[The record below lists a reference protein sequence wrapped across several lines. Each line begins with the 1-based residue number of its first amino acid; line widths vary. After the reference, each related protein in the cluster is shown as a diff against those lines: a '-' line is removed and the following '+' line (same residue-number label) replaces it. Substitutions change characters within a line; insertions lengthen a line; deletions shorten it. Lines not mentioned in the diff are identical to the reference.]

1 MSNTIAPQYLE
12 TSIPY
17 AEYRTMIDG
26 LLEKNQTTGENHSE
40 DMLGYTRLNVS
51 RMKRLDKTTR
61 LTEET
66 LALLQQIDRPLIW
79 LVITEGWCGDAAQI
93 IPVFQKMVDQQ
104 PLIDLR
110 LILRDENLELMDA
123 FLTDGGRSIPKLI
136 CIDAESKEILGDW
149 GPRPIEAQAQV
160 MAVKAELAQIEDPE
174 ARKKR
179 YQESQNELHLWYARD
194 KTKSIQREFVA
205 KFQELLIA
213 T

>member
-1 MSNTIAPQYLE
+1 MNNTIAPQYLE
-12 TSIPY
+12 TSIRY
-17 AEYRTMIDG
+17 SEYRTMIDG
-26 LLEKNQTTGENHSE
+26 LLENNQTTGENHSE
-40 DMLGYTRLNVS
+40 DMLEYTRLNVS

-66 LALLQQIDRPLIW
+66 LALLHQIDRPLIW
-79 LVITEGWCGDAAQI
+79 LVLTEGWCGDAAQI

-136 CIDAESKEILGDW
+136 CIDAESKEVLGDW
-149 GPRPIEAQAQV
+149 GPRPSEAQAQV

-194 KTKSIQREFVA
+194 KTKSIQREFIA
-205 KFQELLIA
+205 KFQELLV
-213 T
+213 TT